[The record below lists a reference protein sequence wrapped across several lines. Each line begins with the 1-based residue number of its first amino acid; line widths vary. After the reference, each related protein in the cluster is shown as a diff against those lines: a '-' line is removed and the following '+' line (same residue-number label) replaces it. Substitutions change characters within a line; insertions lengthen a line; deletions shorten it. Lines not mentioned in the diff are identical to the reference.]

1 MIAFALIFSFLFS
14 LIYPQ
19 FVLTHS
25 HSLSLTRTHTHT
37 LLSRTL
43 SLTHSRTHSHTH
55 THTHPLTHTH
65 HIHRSNSPSSS
76 LTTTTTSSL
85 WRCCRLLRSWRRCG
99 TLLSNGTVEE
109 ALLLLHRLENL
120 ERAHERLVDV
130 HHCTRVVE
138 LSAVVGCR
146 EYRHQLALS
155 EKLVPILHNLVS
167 ADDEVKVEALEEL
180 VNHLLAESVAHATV
194 VLTPPLNVLIWVRP
208 EKVADHSR
216 VRHVCGPRDVLN
228 LLQRLQLG

>member
-1 MIAFALIFSFLFS
+1 MYDCIRTHIFFSFFS
-14 LIYPQ
+14 DLSSIR
-19 FVLTHS
+19 S
-25 HSLSLTRTHTHT
+25 HSLSLTLSHTHAHAHAHAHSVVSH
-37 LLSRTL
+37 SRTL
-43 SLTHSRTHSHTH
+43 ALTHAHTH
-55 THTHPLTHTH
+55 THTPSLTHTH

-85 WRCCRLLRSWRRCG
+85 WWCCRLLRSWRRCG

-146 EYRHQLALS
+146 EYRHELALS
-155 EKLVPILHNLVS
+155 EKLVPILNYLMPSTDQVNVIS
-167 ADDEVKVEALEEL
+167 VQEL
-180 VNHLLAESVAHATV
+180 VDYFGPVGEGNAAVVVAPAEGV
-194 VLTPPLNVLIWVRP
+194 VLRVGP
-208 EKVADHSR
+208 EDVAD
-216 VRHVCGPRDVLN
+216 
-228 LLQRLQLG
+228 